1 MVNNYMPVGMTSI
14 FLKFTC
20 IRNISNPLEVLYII
34 SLYSCLEFRNLQFDI
49 MIYFFNHQTA
59 KWAQT
64 DP

>member
-1 MVNNYMPVGMTSI
+1 MVNNYMPVGMTSN

-20 IRNISNPLEVLYII
+20 ICNMSNPQEVLYII
-34 SLYSCLEFRNLQFDI
+34 SLYSCLEFRNLEFDI
-49 MIYFFNHQTA
+49 MIYLFIHQTA